1 MDVIN
6 EILQKSALG
15 VLSNA
20 YKSLVLLLF
29 SAIVTTLLTML
40 VLLITYGSHITV
52 QFGY

>member
-20 YKSLVLLLF
+20 YKSLVLVLF
-29 SAIVTTLLTML
+29 ASIVTTLVIML
-40 VLLITYGSHITV
+40 LLLLKHGSHINV